1 LFFADL
7 KSTNSSP
14 VKVKKEYKEEIVDYR
29 MKLGIGEE
37 GEVKRERKKTFEE
50 QVKEIMDSPGRK
62 RRRITTVVRETV
74 KVEVKDEERELESVV
89 AIVKEEDE
97 SSELSEMSDGEQ
109 QEEEDEVVRKVD
121 KVKKGN
127 GTPKKKRKT

>member
-1 LFFADL
+1 M
-7 KSTNSSP
+7 
-14 VKVKKEYKEEIVDYR
+14 DYR

-89 AIVKEEDE
+89 AKVKEEE
-97 SSELSEMSDGEQ
+97 ETSELSEMSDGER
-109 QEEEDEVVRKVD
+109 EEEEVQSRKKVVRKLD
-121 KVKKGN
+121 KGKKGK

>member
-37 GEVKRERKKTFEE
+37 GEVKRERKK
-50 QVKEIMDSPGRK
+50 S
-62 RRRITTVVRETV
+62 RRLWIVREG
-74 KVEVKDEERELESVV
+74 RGGGSLRWLE
-89 AIVKEEDE
+89 
-97 SSELSEMSDGEQ
+97 
-109 QEEEDEVVRKVD
+109 
-121 KVKKGN
+121 
-127 GTPKKKRKT
+127 KRSRLK